1 MRSDPPV
8 VYSLAFTD
16 DSTVVPEDEFCVCV
30 AHLCCQFI
38 YVFEVGEVVTGVAM
52 AKSVLWPLG

>member
-38 YVFEVGEVVTGVAM
+38 YVFEVGEVVTGVAV
-52 AKSVLWPLG
+52 A

>member
-16 DSTVVPEDEFCVCV
+16 DSAVVSEDEFCVCV
-30 AHLCCQFI
+30 AHLCSQFI
-38 YVFEVGEVVTGVAM
+38 YVFEVGEVVTGVAV
-52 AKSVLWPLG
+52 A